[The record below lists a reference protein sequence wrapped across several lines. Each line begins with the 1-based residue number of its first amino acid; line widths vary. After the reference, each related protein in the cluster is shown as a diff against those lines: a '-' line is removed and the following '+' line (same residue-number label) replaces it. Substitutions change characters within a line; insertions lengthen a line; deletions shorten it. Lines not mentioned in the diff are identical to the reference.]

1 MIEEKTQTHH
11 MSDCTV
17 RGLFCMAKITHVTH
31 LSFPQTQT
39 QPLAYQKKKK
49 KMVNVVATKN
59 PTYNEIY
66 LLI

>member
-1 MIEEKTQTHH
+1 
-11 MSDCTV
+11 
-17 RGLFCMAKITHVTH
+17 MAKITHVTH

>member
-17 RGLFCMAKITHVTH
+17 RGLFCMAKNNSCHTLVIPSNTNTATS
-31 LSFPQTQT
+31 LP
-39 QPLAYQKKKK
+39 KK